1 MCLGQVACQ
10 PALALAQGLGMGVD
24 ALHLRELQIVP
35 EEQGLLNG
43 QQDLRGDAQGAVQE
57 GVEGGVHDAL
67 GSVLHGH
74 HAIVGLTP
82 LHRLEDG
89 GNGPLGQGEHGQ
101 AEL

>member
-1 MCLGQVACQ
+1 VCLGQVACQ

-35 EEQGLLNG
+35 EEQGLL
-43 QQDLRGDAQGAVQE
+43 
-57 GVEGGVHDAL
+57 
-67 GSVLHGH
+67 HGH